1 MDFGFL
7 PPEVNSWRIY
17 TGPGSGPLLAAAGS
31 WDSLAAELD
40 ITAETSESVLSALT
54 SLRWRGPAAQAM
66 AAAAGPYL
74 AWLSATAAQTQQMA
88 MQARSAA
95 AAYESARAMTVPP
108 AAVTANRI
116 QLATLIATNFFGQNS
131 AVIAATEAQ
140 YCEYWAQDA
149 AAMNGYASSAAAST
163 RLPTFSCPRPTTND
177 YGPAAQRG
185 AAAANAS
192 TANSAPVT
200 SALSGT
206 PAWTGTTSALLESAS
221 GLPAAISPIP
231 ALPDDFTGLDGIL
244 FVFAATSSTNAA
256 AKTATLVIG
265 AADKLGI
272 LPDLAAGA
280 TAATELPTLAVAPL
294 GPGVSGWTGAAG
306 LGAVSATF
314 GHAGTV
320 GSAMGSVSVPAS
332 WCTPSSSVTALPQR
346 GMPGLPG
353 AAEVAASGSGLP
365 GLPGLPGDTAP
376 RATRVV
382 PRYGARL
389 TVMARPPAAG

>member
-40 ITAETSESVLSALT
+40 ITAESTESVLSALT

-66 AAAAGPYL
+66 AAAAAPYL
-74 AWLSATAAQTQQMA
+74 AWLSATAEQTQQMA

-108 AAVTANRI
+108 AAVSANRI

-131 AVIAATEAQ
+131 AAIAATEAQ

-149 AAMNGYASSAAAST
+149 AAMNGYAASAAAAT
-163 RLPTFSCPRPTTND
+163 QLPTFSCPRPTTND
-177 YGPAAQRG
+177 YGLAAQRG
-185 AAAANAS
+185 AAAANTSA
-192 TANSAPVT
+192 TNSAPIAF
-200 SALSGT
+200 ALSHT
-206 PAWTGTTSALLESAS
+206 PAWTGDVTTLLDSASAL
-221 GLPAAISPIP
+221 PAQILPIP
-231 ALPDDFTGLDGIL
+231 VLPNNFTDLDGIL
-244 FVFAATSSTNAA
+244 FVFAATSSTNAV
-256 AKTATLVIG
+256 AKTATLIIG
-265 AADKLGI
+265 AADNLGI
-272 LPDLAAGA
+272 LPDLGAGAAGA
-280 TAATELPTLAVAPL
+280 AVAPELPTLAAAPL
-294 GPGVSGWTGAAG
+294 GPAAPSWTGAAG
-306 LGAVSATF
+306 LGSVSAAF

-320 GSAMGSVSVPAS
+320 GSVSVPAS
-332 WCTPSSSVTALPQR
+332 WCAPSSPVTALPER
-346 GMPGLPG
+346 DASGLPGAYEVSSPGSGMPGVPGLPG
-353 AAEVAASGSGLP
+353 STAS
-365 GLPGLPGDTAP
+365 
-376 RATRVV
+376 RATHVV

>member
-1 MDFGFL
+1 VDFGFL

-40 ITAETSESVLSALT
+40 ITAETTESVLSALT

-66 AAAAGPYL
+66 AAAAAPYL
-74 AWLSATAAQTQQMA
+74 AWLSATAEQTQQMA

-108 AAVTANRI
+108 AAVSANRI

-131 AVIAATEAQ
+131 AAIAATEAQ

-149 AAMNGYASSAAAST
+149 AAMNGYAASAAAAT
-163 RLPTFSCPRPTTND
+163 QLPTFSCPRPTTND
-177 YGPAAQRG
+177 YGLAAQRG
-185 AAAANAS
+185 AAAANTS

-206 PAWTGTTSALLESAS
+206 PTWTGTTSALLESAS

-231 ALPDDFTGLDGIL
+231 ALPNDFTDLDVVIFFL
-244 FVFAATSSTNAA
+244 VTFQSVQDVEEIPAFFISAAN
-256 AKTATLVIG
+256 
-265 AADKLGI
+265 DLGV
-272 LPDLAAGA
+272 LPDLGAAVA
-280 TAATELPTLAVAPL
+280 PELPTLAAAPL
-294 GPGVSGWTGAAG
+294 GPAAPSWTGAAG
-306 LGAVSATF
+306 LGSVSAAF

-320 GSAMGSVSVPAS
+320 GSVSVPAS
-332 WCTPSSSVTALPQR
+332 WCAPSSSVTALTHR

-353 AAEVAASGSGLP
+353 AAEVASTGSGVPGVP
-365 GLPGLPGDTAP
+365 GLPGSTAS
-376 RATRVV
+376 RATHVV

>member
-116 QLATLIATNFFGQNS
+116 QLATLIATNFFGQNT
-131 AVIAATEAQ
+131 AAIAATEAQ

-149 AAMNGYASSAAAST
+149 AAMNGYATSAAAST

-231 ALPDDFTGLDGIL
+231 ALPNDFTSLDVVTFFLVTFQSVQGFEEIPDFL
-244 FVFAATSSTNAA
+244 ISAAN
-256 AKTATLVIG
+256 
-265 AADKLGI
+265 DLGV
-272 LPDLAAGA
+272 LPDLGAAVA
-280 TAATELPTLAVAPL
+280 PKLPTLTAAPL
-294 GPGVSGWTGAAG
+294 GPAAPSWTGAAG
-306 LGAVSATF
+306 LGSVSAAF

-320 GSAMGSVSVPAS
+320 GSVSVPAS
-332 WCTPSSSVTALPQR
+332 WCTPSSSVTALTQR

-353 AAEVAASGSGLP
+353 AAEAAPSGSGVP
-365 GLPGLPGDTAP
+365 GVPGLPGDTAP